1 MLTKEEV
8 QSIVSENIESVY
20 DRIMDKIPQII
31 SSTIDRINHHTAPET
46 HDRLVNLEKKADQ
59 NKTEHQI
66 IMDKLDLMQQTHDT
80 NTSLL
85 QEIKDKKTFK
95 KVVSDFFKKWW
106 HLFSL
111 CITGA
116 GILIDHYFRRNG

>member
-20 DRIMDKIPQII
+20 ERIMDKIPQII
-31 SSTIDRINHHTAPET
+31 SSTIDRISHHTSPET

-59 NKTEHQI
+59 NRTEHHI
-66 IMDKLDLMQQTHDT
+66 IMDKLDLMQQTHDA

-85 QEIKDKKTFK
+85 QEIRDKKTFK

-106 HLFSL
+106 HLLSL
-111 CITGA
+111 CITAA
-116 GILIDHYFRRNG
+116 GILIDHYFRKNG